1 MNLPVGP
8 RMAITVTLGGLAAL
22 DATPVAQTFLSQ
34 PLVTGTL
41 LGVLWGDL
49 RTALQVAVVLQ
60 ILAASTVPVG
70 ARTPEDYATGAVIG
84 VASTLALSNGH
95 TFTLTRDA
103 CAMLGVMIGLVTAVI
118 GSGLLRWQRR
128 LNEGLSRWCE
138 ERLRRGEDGALAAAQ
153 RAAVVLA
160 FGVGVAYCAVC
171 LVGGVAGL
179 AHVASSESLWLARA
193 WRLAQ
198 PLWLGLGLAQIL
210 HAFVQR
216 RLARISV
223 FGAALIVAWLAN
235 VVGTP

>member
-1 MNLPVGP
+1 MPMKL
-8 RMAITVTLGGLAAL
+8 ALTVLIGGVAAL

-41 LGVLWGDL
+41 LGAAWGEW

-70 ARTPEDYATGAVIG
+70 ARTPEDYATGGVIG
-84 VASTLALSNGH
+84 VGSALALAGAHPFALS
-95 TFTLTRDA
+95 RDA
-103 CAMLGVMIGLVTAVI
+103 CSMLGVMVGLVVAVL
-118 GSGLLRWQRR
+118 GAGLLKWQRR

-138 ERLRRGEDGALAAAQ
+138 ERLRLGEEGALAAAH
-153 RAAVVLA
+153 RAAVVFA
-160 FGVGVAYCAVC
+160 FAVGVAYCAVC
-171 LVGGVAGL
+171 LASAVAGL
-179 AHVASSESLWLARA
+179 ARLASSESLWLARA
-193 WRLAQ
+193 WHLAQ